1 MKSASVYATPSK
13 NQQEDED
20 NYLEQELTIVSKNSP
35 KMSPKMSPKTT
46 PPSSRALEDEF
57 REPQV
62 AKKKQSPKYT
72 LPMTYAAGGDMNDNR
87 EKLKNLLRIFG
98 VEIILNPEVCVL
110 SLCFVSLHFSSVFL
124 TSFPPF
130 ASCL

>member
-20 NYLEQELTIVSKNSP
+20 NNLVQELTIVSKNSP
-35 KMSPKMSPKTT
+35 KMSPKTA
-46 PPSSRALEDEF
+46 PPSIRTLEDEL
-57 REPQV
+57 REIQV
-62 AKKKQSPKYT
+62 TKKKQSPKYT
-72 LPMTYAAGGDMNDNR
+72 LPMTYAAGGDMNENR
-87 EKLKNLLRIFG
+87 EKFKNLLRIFG

-110 SLCFVSLHFSSVFL
+110 SLCFALLHFSSVFL